1 MKIIKINISKSA
13 IFKDV
18 SLNTVY
24 AEAGNASD
32 STRIQTIDD
41 DKSYLDRA
49 FSEIVG
55 WITDRLR
62 QFLQDYK
69 SIDGDVQFI
78 LEVSGSYDD
87 SLTPTVESDLREAI
101 AAGVTAAWFRFTC
114 PSLVKE
120 WQELRETILTRV
132 ISKLCYRKKPVRLP
146 Q

>member
-18 SLNTVY
+18 SLNTAY

-32 STRIQTIDD
+32 SNRIQTIDD

-87 SLTPTVESDLREAI
+87 SLTSTVESDLREAI

-120 WQELRETILTRV
+120 WQELRETILNRV

-146 Q
+146 H